1 MRGGGLYWS
10 QATLSVQGCCS
21 SLGGG
26 RGVVLV
32 SDYTLCAGVLL
43 LPGLGEGVVLVSD
56 YTLCAGVL
64 LLPGWGE
71 GGCIGLRLHSLCRGV
86 DPPWVGGGGLYWSQ
100 TTLSVQ
106 GCCSSLGGGR
116 GVVLVSD
123 YTLCA
128 GVLLLPGWGE
138 GGCIGLR
145 LGLYW
150 SQTTLSVQ
158 GCCSS
163 LGGGRGVVLVSDYT
177 LCSGVLILPGW
188 GEGGCI
194 GLRLHSL
201 CRGVAP
207 PWVGGGGLYWSQTTL
222 SDYTLC
228 AGVLLLPGWG
238 EGGCIGLRL
247 HSLCRGVAP
256 PWVGGGGLYW
266 SQTTLSVQGCCSS
279 LGGGRGLYWSQTTL
293 SVQGCC
299 FSLGGGRGV
308 VLVSDYTLCAGVLIL
323 PGWGE
328 GGCIGLRLHS
338 LCRGVAPPWVGGGGL
353 YWSQTTLSVQG
364 CCSSLGGGRGVVLVS
379 D

>member
-1 MRGGGLYWS
+1 MAEGVCVFCEYNLLPRQHIRMLLITLCSGVLLLPGWGEGGCIGLRLHSLCRGVAPPWVGGGGLYWS

-32 SDYTLCAGVLL
+32 SDYTLCTGVLL
-43 LPGLGEGVVLVSD
+43 
-56 YTLCAGVL
+56 
-64 LLPGWGE
+64 
-71 GGCIGLRLHSLCRGV
+71 
-86 DPPWVGGGGLYWSQ
+86 
-100 TTLSVQ
+100 
-106 GCCSSLGGGR
+106 
-116 GVVLVSD
+116 
-123 YTLCA
+123 
-128 GVLLLPGWGE
+128 
-138 GGCIGLR
+138 
-145 LGLYW
+145 
-150 SQTTLSVQ
+150 
-158 GCCSS
+158 
-163 LGGGRGVVLVSDYT
+163 
-177 LCSGVLILPGW
+177 LPGW

-222 SDYTLC
+222 SVQGCCSTLGGGRGVVLVSDYTLC

-279 LGGGRGLYWSQTTL
+279 LGGGRG
-293 SVQGCC
+293 
-299 FSLGGGRGV
+299 V
-308 VLVSDYTLCAGVLIL
+308 VLVSDYTLCTGVLLL

-338 LCRGVAPPWVGGGGL
+338 LCRGVAPPWVGGGVL
-353 YWSQTTLSVQG
+353 YWSQATLSVQG

-379 D
+379 DYTLCAGVLLLPGWGEGGCIGLRLL

>member
-1 MRGGGLYWS
+1 MYWS
-10 QATLSVQGCCS
+10 QT
-21 SLGGG
+21 
-26 RGVVLV
+26 R
-32 SDYTLCAGVLL
+32 
-43 LPGLGEGVVLVSD
+43 VVLVSD

-86 DPPWVGGGGLYWSQ
+86 APPWVGGGGLYWSQ
-100 TTLSVQ
+100 ATLSVQ

-123 YTLCA
+123 YTLCT
-128 GVLLLPGWGE
+128 GVLL
-138 GGCIGLR
+138 
-145 LGLYW
+145 
-150 SQTTLSVQ
+150 
-158 GCCSS
+158 
-163 LGGGRGVVLVSDYT
+163 
-177 LCSGVLILPGW
+177 LPGW

-279 LGGGRGLYWSQTTL
+279 LGGGRG
-293 SVQGCC
+293 
-299 FSLGGGRGV
+299 V
-308 VLVSDYTLCAGVLIL
+308 VLVSDYTLCAGVLLL

-379 D
+379 DYTLCAGVLLLPGWGEGGCIGLRLHSLYRGVAPPWVGGGGLYWSQTLVML